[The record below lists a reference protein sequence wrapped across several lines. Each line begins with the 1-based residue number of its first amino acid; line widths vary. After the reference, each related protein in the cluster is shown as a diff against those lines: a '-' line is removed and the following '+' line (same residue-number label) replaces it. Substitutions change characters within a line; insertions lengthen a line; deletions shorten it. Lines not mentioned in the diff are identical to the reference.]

1 MQVSVVINIGKK
13 TDLSDAVKSE
23 IVKSIAN
30 GMRLINIGQEMCLD
44 YCTFKKYVQDYKY
57 Q

>member
-30 GMRLINIGQEMCLD
+30 GMRFINIGQEMCLD
-44 YCTFKKYVQDYKY
+44 YHTFKKYVQDSEY